1 MTLTLTASGI
11 SPCLDATDDMVI
23 TISPQVTADAG
34 ADATICVGGSYN
46 LSGTSAPNSAG
57 VSWTHN
63 GNGTITEGNTLT
75 PTYNSVSSD
84 GPTVTLTLT
93 ASGIS
98 PCLDA
103 TDDLVLFVYKYSV
116 LTFSSAG
123 CSSQISLPITITIV
137 DDPTVVSISN
147 SPQDICEGGV
157 IDPDFDLTVSGGLGN
172 ITYAWYDN
180 NNPSS
185 VLSTN
190 PTFNPGYT
198 F

>member
-34 ADATICVGGSYN
+34 ADATICVGDSYN
-46 LSGTSAPNSAG
+46 LSGTSAPNNAG

-63 GNGTITEGNTLT
+63 GNGTITDDNTLT
-75 PTYNSVSSD
+75 PTYNSVSTD

-103 TDDLVLFVYKYSV
+103 TDDMV
-116 LTFSSAG
+116 
-123 CSSQISLPITITIV
+123 ITI
-137 DDPTVVSISN
+137 
-147 SPQDICEGGV
+147 SPQVTADAGADATICVGDSYNLSGTSAPNNAGV
-157 IDPDFDLTVSGGLGN
+157 SWTHNGN
-172 ITYAWYDN
+172 GTIT
-180 NNPSS
+180 
-185 VLSTN
+185 
-190 PTFNPGYT
+190 G
-198 F
+198 